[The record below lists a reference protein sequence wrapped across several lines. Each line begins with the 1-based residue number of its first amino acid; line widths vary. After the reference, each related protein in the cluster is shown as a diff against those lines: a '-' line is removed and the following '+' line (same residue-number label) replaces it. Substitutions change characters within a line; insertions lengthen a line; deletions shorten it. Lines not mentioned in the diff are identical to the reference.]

1 MTLTSGDQSLQ
12 SSSIKSETPLS
23 PVSPAAKSSNK
34 FDIDS
39 IIQTLGNAKQQLIN
53 LQTSSSASPT
63 TTKNS
68 RGREVKPLPLPK
80 IDIPKRQK
88 DGLAEK
94 GIKVDDKY
102 NDPKTDLILVSSD
115 GTGFMVQSIYVRAAS
130 KILNDKCLAL
140 VSSLSP
146 DSTIDF
152 DDPSIERATTIRF
165 LLDFIHGD
173 IPEPKHELLGV
184 FRRAILL
191 AQKYECKLVLSA
203 MKTLAKTYHENGEI
217 PFTVFVLGANLGDV
231 QLCSNAIMDGDESP
245 KRGTDNPPEWYDH
258 DGDSDID
265 EGDLNE
271 DDGEDGFEDDD
282 DSTMDL
288 TTWHT
293 QDIQHVPAKYLAGL
307 LRASRL
313 RNQPGKDWY
322 DVAHRFEELM
332 SPIQKVDPSTKQKE
346 KDMKHKGVVARE
358 KIKDIKV
365 KPVADGDTK
374 KKIDAKELKSKK

>member
-1 MTLTSGDQSLQ
+1 MTLTSRDRSPQ

-23 PVSPAAKSSNK
+23 PVSSAAKSSK
-34 FDIDS
+34 KSATDS
-39 IIQTLGNAKQQLIN
+39 IIQTLGNPKQQLIN

-63 TTKNS
+63 ATMNS
-68 RGREVKPLPLPK
+68 SRREVKPLPLLK
-80 IDIPKRQK
+80 MDISNRHK

-102 NDPKTDLILVSSD
+102 NDPKADLILVSSD
-115 GTGFMVQSIYVRAAS
+115 GIGFKVQSIYVRATS

-146 DSTIDF
+146 NPTIQF
-152 DDPSIERATTIRF
+152 DDPSVERATTIGF

-173 IPEPKHELLGV
+173 IPEPKYELLGI

-191 AQKYECKLVLSA
+191 AQKYKCNLVLSA
-203 MKTLAKTYHENGEI
+203 MKNLAKTYHQNGEI

-245 KRGTDNPPEWYDH
+245 ERGTDNPPEWYDH
-258 DGDSDID
+258 DGDDDVD

-271 DDGEDGFEDDD
+271 DDDEDEFEDDD
-282 DSTMDL
+282 DSTMNP

-293 QDIQHVPAKYLAGL
+293 QDILHVPPKYLAGL
-307 LRASRL
+307 LRASRV
-313 RNQPGKDWY
+313 RNQPGKDWC
-322 DVAHRFEELM
+322 DVAHKFGDLM
-332 SPIQKVDPSTKQKE
+332 SPFQKVDQSIKQEE
-346 KDMKHKGVVARE
+346 KDRKGNGVVAKE
-358 KIKDIKV
+358 KKKDTIINPVVEGDIK
-365 KPVADGDTK
+365 KKRDTK
-374 KKIDAKELKSKK
+374 DPKPKN